1 MSAST
6 RPIHWRETF
15 PKDLMASF
23 VVFLVALPL
32 CMGVAIA
39 SGVPPAMGL
48 ITGIVG
54 GIIVGLIAGSPLQ
67 VSGPA
72 AGLTVLVFEIVQTHG
87 LAVLGAIVFGAGL
100 IQMLAGA
107 LKLGRWFSAISPA
120 VVNGMLAGI
129 GALIIAAQVHVMVDD
144 TPRGSGLAN
153 LAAIPEAIWKGIVPL
168 DGSAHH
174 LAAAVGVGTMA
185 LMLAWGYVPKQLKII
200 PAPLVG
206 VTAAALVAALFNLPI
221 KYVNLPESLV
231 GSIQWTGWAE
241 LARLTDVA
249 LLTSVVTVA
258 IIASAESLLCATAV
272 DRLHNGS
279 RHNPD
284 REMLAQGVGNAIC
297 GILGAL
303 PMTGVIVR
311 SSANVQAGGVT
322 RVSTMLHGTWILLFV
337 LLAPWLLQ
345 RIPLTALAAL
355 LVYTGFKLLAPSTIK
370 TLLPHGRTEV
380 AIYLSTTVAIVATNL
395 LEGILIGVGLALLKQ
410 LWVLSR
416 IEVTVEHD
424 PLRNEA
430 RLRLRGAATFVSIPK
445 IKKALDSVPEGAR
458 VIVDGGN
465 LSYIDHACM
474 ELFADWEQSHRSA
487 GEQGQVDFDW
497 DGLRR
502 LQRQTGP
509 IGQEKSALSSV
520 R

>member
-1 MSAST
+1 MPAST
-6 RPIHWRETF
+6 RQLDWRETF

-54 GIIVGLIAGSPLQ
+54 GLIVGAIAGSPLQ

-87 LAVLGAIVFGAGL
+87 LAMLGAIVLGAGL
-100 IQMLAGA
+100 IQVVAGA

-153 LAAIPEAIWKGIVPL
+153 LAALPEAIWKGIVPL

-185 LMLAWGYVPKQLKII
+185 LMLAWGYAPKKLKAI

-221 KYVNLPESLV
+221 KYVSLPESLL

-241 LARLTDVA
+241 LSRLTDVA
-249 LLTSVVTVA
+249 ILTSVITVA
-258 IIASAESLLCATAV
+258 IVASAESLLCATAV
-272 DRLHNGS
+272 DRLHNGP
-279 RHNPD
+279 RHDPD
-284 REMLAQGVGNAIC
+284 REMLAQGVGNAVC
-297 GILGAL
+297 GVLGAL

-322 RVSTMLHGTWILLFV
+322 RASTMFHGTWILLFV

-355 LVYTGFKLLAPSTIK
+355 LVYTGFKLLSPSTIK

-380 AIYLSTTVAIVATNL
+380 AIYLTTTVAIVVTNL
-395 LEGILIGVGLALLKQ
+395 LEGILIGVALALVKQ

-416 IEVTVEHD
+416 MEVSVEHD
-424 PLRNEA
+424 RDRNEV
-430 RLRLRGAATFVSIPK
+430 RLRLRGAATFVAIPK
-445 IKKALDSVPEGAR
+445 IRKALDSVPEGAK
-458 VIVDGGN
+458 VVVDGGN

-474 ELFADWEQSHRSA
+474 ELFADWEQSHRNT
-487 GEQGQVDFDW
+487 GEEGHVDFDW

-502 LQRQTGP
+502 LQNQARP
-509 IGQEKSALSSV
+509 SFKEEPALSAS